1 LTTIVSVD
9 PIYFEFDV
17 SEANYLAYQRA
28 AERGVMPSMRDNKIE
43 VFAKLPDE
51 EEWPHKGTLE
61 FLDNQV
67 NETSGTI
74 RARATFPNSNDAFT
88 AGQFGHIRVPG
99 SEPYE
104 AILLPET
111 AIVTDQSQKIALVV
125 ADDGTVGVKIL
136 RVGPN
141 YNNMR
146 IIREG
151 LAPTDKVVING
162 LLRARPGSKVTAKM
176 GSIEAAS
183 QETAAE

>member
-1 LTTIVSVD
+1 
-9 PIYFEFDV
+9 
-17 SEANYLAYQRA
+17 
-28 AERGVMPSMRDNKIE
+28 

-51 EEWPHKGTLE
+51 DKWTHKGTLE

-74 RARATFPNSNDAFT
+74 RARATFANSDGAFT
-88 AGQFGHIRVPG
+88 PGQFGHIRVPG

-104 AILLPET
+104 AVLLPET

-125 ADDGTVGVKIL
+125 GEDGTVGVKIL
-136 RVGPN
+136 RVGPS
-141 YNNMR
+141 YDGMR

-162 LLRARPGSKVTAKM
+162 LLRARPGSKVTAQM
-176 GSIEAAS
+176 GTIEAEP
-183 QETAAE
+183 QAAATE